1 MTGTRET
8 TAVEALRIYLAGP
21 MTGLP
26 DYNYPAFAEAEVRG
40 TAMGLDIHSPHK
52 NFNEVKTLPYA
63 TYIRADMAML
73 LNCNAIA
80 LLPGWE
86 RSRGAKF
93 ELHVAQLLGH
103 AVFDATDFSPMTV
116 PEVRTVLAPDDDLSI
131 LQEAEDIVSGARQA
145 AYGHPLDDFS
155 KTAKMWS
162 GLFGV
167 EITAEQVA
175 LGMMAVKMSRLLNT
189 PNHRDSMVDIA
200 GYAKTYQLV
209 TQERKRRKDAEASK
223 A

>member
-1 MTGTRET
+1 MNET
-8 TAVEALRIYLAGP
+8 LVIYLAGP

-26 DYNYPAFAEAEVRG
+26 EFNYPAFAEAEERGKAMWLDVR
-40 TAMGLDIHSPHK
+40 SPHK
-52 NFNEVKTLPYA
+52 NFNENTGLDYA
-63 TYIRADMAML
+63 TYIRADMKML
-73 LNCNAIA
+73 LECNAIA
-80 LLPGWE
+80 LLPGWQK
-86 RSRGAKF
+86 SRGARF

-103 AVFDATDFSPMTV
+103 AVLDARDFKPMDV
-116 PEVRTVLAPDDDLSI
+116 PPVVTTLLPDDDRSI
-131 LQEAEDIVSGARQA
+131 LDEAEEIVSGARQA
-145 AYGHPLDDFS
+145 AYGHPIDDFA

-167 EITAEQVA
+167 DITPEQVA

-209 TQERKRRKDAEASK
+209 VQERKRRGEESK
-223 A
+223 S

>member
-1 MTGTRET
+1 MVVNE
-8 TAVEALRIYLAGP
+8 EMIIYLAGP
-21 MTGLP
+21 MSGLP
-26 DYNYPAFAEAEVRG
+26 DFNYPAFADAEVRG
-40 TAMGLDIHSPHK
+40 TKLGLNIRSPHK
-52 NFNEVKTLPYA
+52 NFNEDKTLPYA

-73 LNCNAIA
+73 LECNAIA

-86 RSRGAKF
+86 KSRGAKF

-103 AVFDATDFSPMTV
+103 RVLDARDFTRLDV
-116 PEVRTVLAPDDDLSI
+116 PLVATMLLPDDNRSI
-131 LQEAEDIVSGARQA
+131 LDEAEEIVNGARQT
-145 AYGHPLDDFS
+145 AYGHPIDDFT

-167 EITAEQVA
+167 DITAEQVA

-200 GYAKTYQLV
+200 GYAKTYQMV
-209 TQERKRRKDAEASK
+209 TQERKRRAS